1 MVGLEIEWH
10 WTEVCIDL
18 LVLTCVTPRCRRR
31 SIRGK
36 PTPVVSNFLI
46 YGAVCRCNVY
56 GEKTTLRYH
65 RYCTATLAE
74 ENTACMEKLEEVMAL
89 FAFPNKAASPVAHLL
104 EATQRQKTVR
114 VATHAP
120 TYMHTCARTHAR
132 THAHACCDHTRTHP
146 HCMPPR
152 DFTTFFFVF

>member
-65 RYCTATLAE
+65 RCCTATYGASLPVPSGRHGRPSPRGQPRQVIVFVCVHAE
-74 ENTACMEKLEEVMAL
+74 YYPVKYYYLEKLLANL
-89 FAFPNKAASPVAHLL
+89 
-104 EATQRQKTVR
+104 
-114 VATHAP
+114 
-120 TYMHTCARTHAR
+120 
-132 THAHACCDHTRTHP
+132 
-146 HCMPPR
+146 
-152 DFTTFFFVF
+152 